1 MEDRRRLAWSRHP
14 RGVLV
19 TSALRMMCLLILAVT
34 RQLSR
39 PSYCKERP
47 SWSQVIQHYLLQ
59 LCDTILETKAFDN
72 V

>member
-1 MEDRRRLAWSRHP
+1 MQDRRRLAWSRHP

-19 TSALRMMCLLILAVT
+19 AAALRMLALLILAVA

-39 PSYCKERP
+39 LAYSQERP
-47 SWSQVIQHYLLQ
+47 AWSDVMQHFFLR
-59 LCDTILETKAFDN
+59 LCDGILETEAFDT